1 MKFRRLIGCGL
12 AVALSLTAAMSAT
25 AFAEGIHG
33 ANEDAPNTNVSD
45 KTLVVALSS
54 EPSALWMAGTS
65 KAENEMTII
74 QHAFSD
80 GLVAVDYASGEVKP
94 ALASEWEWIDSLHC
108 RFTLRDDVL
117 MTDGSPLTADDVVYT
132 INTCMEYSANTD
144 TGRFFAGAEAEDEHT
159 VVIEFNTEAPDI
171 LKLLSWANFGIFS
184 EDEINAAGGV
194 EAAAKNPVFGAGR
207 YIFKEWASGQY
218 ILLERNDNY
227 WDPDY
232 VGYYKEIKFTFTN
245 DPSARAMAVQ
255 AGDAQVAVD
264 MPISMAS
271 AYQNDERVCLHI
283 NDMGNT
289 ARLFYNMGPKANA
302 TADIKVRQAIDKAL
316 DFDAIALVATGGL
329 GQEIHGYFPED
340 SKYYNE
346 TFTREER
353 EVDIEG
359 GKALLAEAGY
369 DNGLTISALGTSD
382 GEAILTVIQENLRQI
397 GITLEINI
405 SDVASFVEQS
415 NGGDY
420 DIIIVGDS
428 VDARYPTLMT
438 FFRESSINT
447 FCIGGCK
454 WTTPEIEEQI
464 VDLIQET
471 DDAKAKELAGNIEQ
485 VFKENM
491 CFSNTYVE
499 LRAALTGSDVKGYSR
514 TERGLLDPTTMYQ
527 EA

>member
-1 MKFRRLIGCGL
+1 MKLKKLIGCSL
-12 AVALSLTAAMSAT
+12 ALALTASMSST

-33 ANEDAPNTNVSD
+33 ANEDAPNTNTSD
-45 KTLVVALSS
+45 ETLVIALSS

-74 QHAFSD
+74 QHALAD
-80 GLVAVDYASGEVKP
+80 GLLAYDYAADELVP
-94 ALASEWEWIDSLHC
+94 ALASEWEWLDDVHC
-108 RFTLRDDVL
+108 RFTLRDDVE
-117 MTDGSPLTADDVVYT
+117 MTDGSLLIADDVVYSV
-132 INTCMEYSANTD
+132 NTCMEYSLNTD
-144 TGRFFAGAEAEDEHT
+144 TGRFFVGAEAEDEHT
-159 VVIEFNTEAPDI
+159 VTIEFNTAAPDI
-171 LKLLSWANFGIFS
+171 LKLLAWSNFGIFS
-184 EDEINAAGGV
+184 EDEINLAGGV
-194 EAAAKNPVFGAGR
+194 EAAAINPVFGAGKYR
-207 YIFKEWASGQY
+207 FKEWAPGQY
-218 ILLERNDNY
+218 ILIERNDNY
-227 WDPDY
+227 WDPNY
-232 VGYYKEIKFTFTN
+232 VGYFKEIKFTFTN

-264 MPISMAS
+264 MPITMAS
-271 AYQNDERVCLHI
+271 SFQNDERVNLHI

-289 ARLFYNMGPKANA
+289 ARLFYNMGPKAGA
-302 TADIKVRQAIDKAL
+302 TADLKVRQAIDKAL

-329 GQEIHGYFPED
+329 GQEIHGYFPEN
-340 SKYYNE
+340 SPYYNE

-359 GKALLAEAGY
+359 GAALLAEAGY
-369 DNGLTISALGTSD
+369 DNGLTLSVLGTSD

-405 SDVASFVEQS
+405 TDVASFVEKS
-415 NGGDY
+415 NAGDY

-438 FFRESSINT
+438 FFRESSINS

-464 VDLIQET
+464 VSLIQET
-471 DDAKAKELAGNIEQ
+471 DDEKAKEIAGNIEQ
-485 VFKENM
+485 TFKENM

-499 LRAALTGSDVKGYSR
+499 LRAALTASGIKGFGR
-514 TERGLLDPTTMYQ
+514 IERGLLDPTLMYK
-527 EA
+527 ES